1 MDEFQATYLSRRLAE
16 TRRVE
21 SLAASIRFDLARSGL
36 DDDQLEAA
44 VNAFAQTEPSTGW
57 GWSTVLN
64 DLVTREPK
72 RVPVTDMK
80 EFQQNLINLGY
91 ASPLT
96 VASGTWDPSWYGA
109 ARRYDRDL
117 QEGQMAGK
125 NMLAAPLRQGIELL
139 GQTMPSSIW
148 KNVVGWAKGF
158 VEQTPET
165 VGRVGALGG
174 AVSGAAIGGLVGGPV
189 GAVAGGAIG
198 AGIGFFG
205 DLLQKDD
212 EEANQ
217 SVLASV
223 ADALTPFE
231 EYAGNSK
238 AFFEDLGYV
247 GTIASVIGGVKVA
260 SGLLEGSVKGIT
272 STLAN
277 QGAADVQLGLP
288 GTIIRGMTRRIA
300 PGSLEAVSQG
310 LARVSPIAHLAK
322 YPAAGMVNGI
332 YTGFSTASVGI
343 HLTAGLG
350 QGSRDVNEDLRVQAA
365 ALMRASVTEG
375 RNLTQEEM
383 ELIDRANHGVGVGTI
398 EKAISETG
406 VPGELGSLNAGPQV
420 FGMPLSDW
428 LLPANMLDIASFFF
442 WPQKLLPI
450 VPGGISKTLGKLEDV
465 PLTPG
470 IAASYA
476 KLDGSEHRLRPWVYA
491 LMGDGISSS
500 EARAWAKEHINP
512 VYDAYVR
519 MDSGVKTLT
528 YRQLRENVIEM
539 SKADITFGQT
549 YRANIAKMYTEGATG
564 RSPTAQRAFA
574 ETVVNDNSFLTHLT
588 ETLPPGKDLRTA
600 VIQHQEAI
608 AEVSRLEGSM
618 RAAGFKVEVIDGK
631 TVQVAHL
638 PEGDVTIPFG
648 RMTIQHDA
656 AELQDLTVR
665 LEAQIAQAE
674 AAKLA
679 DGATLKDLPEMTAKI
694 EKLKAD
700 LADTRKLLD
709 QGGKENVA
717 RGWEKYRL
725 MMNRLDTP
733 TRREWYGMNRQYK
746 TLRQKLDALTKQAKK
761 AEAGIE
767 TPGFGS
773 PQYMALH
780 TELTELVDGWLA
792 KGLISESVR
801 DSALAIKTNKR
812 MGNFLTSRAKAAAI
826 DADVPQATRDY
837 LFERGYKPVLT
848 GENVISPTEAEK
860 WIEVSGVGDFTRR
873 RAFFEM
879 IGLRE
884 KPDLDQSLWKL
895 RQATEISEL
904 QQTAAKVGIE
914 RTARDIYMKIY
925 THMEELNHP
934 GTPGKNAAVWGPFL
948 FTGTGPKLFKIDIRQ
963 MRPQDLIDA
972 LEGWLPKGK
981 EWEAGMELYGALRRG
996 VAFGG
1001 DWKGLGSMTTMRSL
1015 GRSLGISGL
1024 PGFSDLI
1031 RTFNFQ
1037 DPLMW
1042 EKSARGLTKNLGS
1055 KAKLGGVS
1063 AAVGAAVGLTAG
1075 DQPSDILAGAAI
1087 GAAVGLG
1094 WRA

>member
-125 NMLAAPLRQGIELL
+125 IMLAAPLRQGIELL

-350 QGSRDVNEDLRVQAA
+350 QGSRDVNEDLRTQAA

-574 ETVVNDNSFLTHLT
+574 ETVVNDNSFLAHLS

-618 RAAGFKVEVIDGK
+618 RALGVSHEFMAGPKGVGKVQIFR
-631 TVQVAHL
+631 T
-638 PEGDVTIPFG
+638 PEGVVTIPYG

-679 DGATLKDLPEMTAKI
+679 DGATLKDLPEMTAKYR
-694 EKLKAD
+694 EVEGRPRRHPQAAGRRRQRERRSRVGEVPADDEPARHADPTRVVRDESPVQDPAPEARRAHQASQEGRGGHRDPGLRLTAVHGASHRTHRARGRLARERTHLRVRARLRARHQDEQAHGQLPD
-700 LADTRKLLD
+700 LAREGRGHRRRCSPGD
-709 QGGKENVA
+709 QGLPVRA
-717 RGWEKYRL
+717 RLQARA
-725 MMNRLDTP
+725 D
-733 TRREWYGMNRQYK
+733 RRERHLTDRGREVDRG
-746 TLRQKLDALTKQAKK
+746 LRRRRLHPS
-761 AEAGIE
+761 AGVLRDDQDCARSP
-767 TPGFGS
+767 TSTSRCGS
-773 PQYMALH
+773 
-780 TELTELVDGWLA
+780 
-792 KGLISESVR
+792 SVR
-801 DSALAIKTNKR
+801 RPRSVSCNRPPRRSASSGPPA
-812 MGNFLTSRAKAAAI
+812 TS
-826 DADVPQATRDY
+826 T
-837 LFERGYKPVLT
+837 
-848 GENVISPTEAEK
+848 
-860 WIEVSGVGDFTRR
+860 
-873 RAFFEM
+873 
-879 IGLRE
+879 
-884 KPDLDQSLWKL
+884 
-895 RQATEISEL
+895 
-904 QQTAAKVGIE
+904 
-914 RTARDIYMKIY
+914 
-925 THMEELNHP
+925 
-934 GTPGKNAAVWGPFL
+934 
-948 FTGTGPKLFKIDIRQ
+948 
-963 MRPQDLIDA
+963 
-972 LEGWLPKGK
+972 
-981 EWEAGMELYGALRRG
+981 
-996 VAFGG
+996 
-1001 DWKGLGSMTTMRSL
+1001 
-1015 GRSLGISGL
+1015 
-1024 PGFSDLI
+1024 
-1031 RTFNFQ
+1031 
-1037 DPLMW
+1037 
-1042 EKSARGLTKNLGS
+1042 
-1055 KAKLGGVS
+1055 
-1063 AAVGAAVGLTAG
+1063 
-1075 DQPSDILAGAAI
+1075 
-1087 GAAVGLG
+1087 
-1094 WRA
+1094 